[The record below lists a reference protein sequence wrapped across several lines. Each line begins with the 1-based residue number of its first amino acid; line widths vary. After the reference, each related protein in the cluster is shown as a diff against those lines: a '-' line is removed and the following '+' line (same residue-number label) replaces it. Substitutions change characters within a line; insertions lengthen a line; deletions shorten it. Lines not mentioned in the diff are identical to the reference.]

1 MGTVGFLLLCGGRSG
16 RMGRQKALLP
26 VGEETLCA
34 HIARAGEGFRE
45 CIFSSNGGV
54 DVPEG
59 YLPVADSFRD
69 CGPMGGLHAALSACK
84 SDALVCAPC
93 DAPYYS
99 KELAAFLSDA
109 FTEEWDA
116 LILQDETGRMHPLMG
131 VYAKTCLPALTAHL
145 EAGNLRMMRLLEA
158 VHTRVMTLPAD
169 FSQQV
174 FMNLNTPESYA
185 QFLKQR
191 GKPQP

>member
-1 MGTVGFLLLCGGRSG
+1 MGTVGFLLLCGGHSG
-16 RMGRQKALLP
+16 RMGCQKALLP

-45 CIFSSNGGV
+45 RIFSSNGGV
-54 DVPEG
+54 EVPEG
-59 YLPVADSFRD
+59 YLPVADSFMD
-69 CGPMGGLHAALSACK
+69 CGPMGGLHAALSTCK

-109 FTEEWDA
+109 LTEEWDA

-131 VYAKTCLPALTAHL
+131 VYAKTCLPALKAHL
-145 EAGNLRMMRLLEA
+145 EAGSLRMMRLLSA
-158 VHTRVMTLPAD
+158 VRTRVMTLPAD

-174 FMNLNTPESYA
+174 FMNLNTPEAYA